1 MQSEKVFNITEE
13 EHQQVLE
20 ASRPTAAIMVGGS
33 LGASPQESANSAW
46 RSIAQKHG
54 VVWDSIR
61 PYGPTART
69 LIGTEYVEPQKLGR
83 AINIVLAP
91 IAGTPDYSLVD
102 AEYDDGRGVKVGT
115 WRGHSTQ
122 PNLSVI
128 RITAE
133 DFEKAIKGEVLP
145 E

>member
-1 MQSEKVFNITEE
+1 MQSEKVFK
-13 EHQQVLE
+13 
-20 ASRPTAAIMVGGS
+20 IMVGGS
-33 LGASPQESANSAW
+33 LGASPQESANSVW

-54 VVWDSIR
+54 DSIR

-69 LIGTEYVEPQKLGR
+69 LIGTEYVEPQKLGK

-91 IAGTPDYSLVD
+91 IAGTPDYSFVE

-115 WRGHSTQ
+115 WGDHPTQ